1 MRVEAIRAYK
11 AASTLPFQSL
21 LTTTVDCDVYTESE
35 AMLRYSEKLC
45 GLYSK
50 CDKAAIKVDMI
61 VDALVTVILEFS
73 KTVLRR
79 SRKVLKGSG
88 SALH

>member
-1 MRVEAIRAYK
+1 MKKSKRARLPVPSLSVTSYRNCGLRCLCRVLGD
-11 AASTLPFQSL
+11 AA
-21 LTTTVDCDVYTESE
+21 
-35 AMLRYSEKLC
+35 LRRKLG

-79 SRKVLKGSG
+79 VAKSS
-88 SALH
+88 

>member
-1 MRVEAIRAYK
+1 MRVEAIK
-11 AASTLPFQSL
+11 ACKAVGALPFQL
-21 LTTTVDCDVYTESE
+21 LPTVTVDYDAYAESW
-35 AMLRYSEKLC
+35 AMLRYAEKLG

-50 CDKAAIKVDMI
+50 CDKAAIKVGMI

-79 SRKVLKGSG
+79 VAKSS
-88 SALH
+88 